1 MAQGYLSP
9 SVNDPLP
16 SDYDSL
22 IYCKTN
28 IGGYFF
34 DGILNIQHSRQLT
47 ITENPVETGASIV
60 DHSYVMPAELTMTV
74 MMSDVHRS
82 IYPGQ
87 FEGTKSRSI
96 AAWDILK
103 TIQAS
108 RIPVSVFTPLGIY
121 NNMLI
126 QSIQATETAKTVH
139 SLSAEVQLRE
149 IPVARIKTVK
159 ISSAPQTTGSTNLG
173 QLEATTVSSQLT
185 SILYQLFGNLTG
197 G

>member
-9 SVNDPLP
+9 SINDPLP
-16 SDYDSL
+16 SAYNSL

-34 DGILNIQHSRQLT
+34 DGIMSINHSRELE

-60 DHSYVMPAELTMTV
+60 DHSYVKPAELFMSV
-74 MMSDVHRS
+74 RMSDVHRS

-87 FEGTKSRSI
+87 FDGAKSRSL
-96 AAWDILK
+96 AAWDVLK
-103 TIQAS
+103 KIQSS
-108 RIPVSVFTPLGIY
+108 RIPCSVFTPLGLY

-126 QSIQATETAKTVH
+126 SSIEATEDASSVH
-139 SLSAEVQLRE
+139 GLNADVMLRE
-149 IPVARIKTVK
+149 IPIARVKTVK

-173 QLEATTVSSQLT
+173 QLEASTVSGGLS
-185 SILYQLFGNLTG
+185 SILYQLFGRG
-197 G
+197 Q